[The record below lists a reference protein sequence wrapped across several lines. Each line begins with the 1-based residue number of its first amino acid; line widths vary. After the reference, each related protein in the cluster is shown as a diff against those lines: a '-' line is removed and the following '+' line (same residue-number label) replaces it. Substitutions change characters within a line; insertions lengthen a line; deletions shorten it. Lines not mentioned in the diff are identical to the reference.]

1 MTTRSLRLLNL
12 PPAEH
17 EAFANAHKDAPLK
30 RQVCLLNY
38 LTCFLIAISSS
49 GNDSEQVVHTCHL
62 QSNFVLAAG
71 L

>member
-38 LTCFLIAISSS
+38 LTCF
-49 GNDSEQVVHTCHL
+49 SEVTGSTRGHFAVR
-62 QSNFVLAAG
+62 
-71 L
+71 